1 MYVAL
6 SNNIPYLGRL
16 ETKNR
21 DWSWLLMWLRRSH
34 VQAPGLSF
42 SQVIIPL
49 YSTYIKVWSQWT
61 CTNCQTMCLLC
72 ISTCNPGRRSK
83 YRLGRVF
90 VYSTSVCVCTCR
102 VDEVLV
108 TEVESLIALQCVGWS
123 WSRCAILPK
132 RTIGG
137 RTEGPLHTTS
147 VSSLC
152 HMHLIHTLLH
162 TMSDIYTYT
171 ALINT
176 SSSVSTS
183 AAFLSQPILITWDNV
198 LFVFIVCRQD
208 HTVTKIVWNFIDWLS
223 PLQKMECVV
232 QPMSADHL
240 TMRFRLLSV
249 PHLCQ
254 QAN

>member
-1 MYVAL
+1 MYKL
-6 SNNIPYLGRL
+6 SNNVLIAYINMQLG
-16 ETKNR
+16 EK
-21 DWSWLLMWLRRSH
+21 
-34 VQAPGLSF
+34 
-42 SQVIIPL
+42 
-49 YSTYIKVWSQWT
+49 
-61 CTNCQTMCLLC
+61 TNT
-72 ISTCNPGRRSK
+72 GWVA
-83 YRLGRVF
+83 YVF
-90 VYSTSVCVCTCR
+90 VYSMSVCVCMCR

-137 RTEGPLHTTS
+137 RTEGPLRTTS

-183 AAFLSQPILITWDNV
+183 AAFLSQPILIT
-198 LFVFIVCRQD
+198 
-208 HTVTKIVWNFIDWLS
+208 
-223 PLQKMECVV
+223 
-232 QPMSADHL
+232 
-240 TMRFRLLSV
+240 
-249 PHLCQ
+249 
-254 QAN
+254 